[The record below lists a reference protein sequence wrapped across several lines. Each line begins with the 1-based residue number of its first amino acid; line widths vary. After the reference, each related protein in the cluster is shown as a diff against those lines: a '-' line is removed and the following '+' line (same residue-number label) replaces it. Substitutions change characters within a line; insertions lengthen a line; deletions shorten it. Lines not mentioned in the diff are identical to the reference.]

1 MNVFDKENPLTLKNQ
16 VIFLSGAAGQLGSSM
31 VNGFLKMGSKV
42 IATDSNIK
50 KLKDYGIKYSWDPE
64 SVCLVRC
71 DIADKKSVINAFKK
85 GKKELGKITSLVA
98 NAGVSVFEPFMER
111 KESSIDLVMNV
122 NLKGTIFCIQEFL
135 KQANKNEE
143 NQSIVSIAS
152 HYGLVS
158 PDPRIYKD
166 GDRRNS
172 EIYGASKAGII
183 QMTKYFAVHASD
195 FNVRVNAVS
204 PGGIFNKEDPQ
215 GVEFQKKYRDRTPM
229 RRMGE
234 PDEIVGAVIFLLSNA
249 SSYINGHNLVV
260 DGGFSSW

>member
-1 MNVFDKENPLTLKNQ
+1 MNVFDHKNPLTLENQ
-16 VIFLSGAAGQLGSSM
+16 VIFLTGAAGQLGSNM
-31 VNGFLKMGSKV
+31 VNGFFKMGSKV

-50 KLKDYGIKYSWDPE
+50 KLKEYGIKNSWDPE
-64 SVCLVRC
+64 SVCLFQC
-71 DIADKKSVINAFKK
+71 DIANKKSVTVAFKK
-85 GKKELGKITSLVA
+85 RKKEFGKITSLVA
-98 NAGVSVFEPFMER
+98 NAGASVFEPFMER

-135 KQANKNEE
+135 KQANKKEN

-183 QMTKYFAVHASD
+183 QMTKYFAVHASEL
-195 FNVRVNAVS
+195 NVRVNAVS
-204 PGGIFNKEDPQ
+204 PGGIYNKENPQ
-215 GVEFQKKYRDRTPM
+215 GIEFQKKYNYRTPM
-229 RRMGE
+229 KRMGE

-249 SSYINGHNLVV
+249 ASYINGHNLVV